1 MVRPMSAATPAG
13 PFTEIKRVRGSDDVV
28 AQVRDA
34 IISGQIGAGERL
46 PNERDLGRTFGVS
59 RATLR
64 EGLRVLEALGAI
76 EIRPGASGGIF
87 VAEPQG
93 DQVGAAL
100 EALLRFR
107 RVTAQELSE
116 FRGSF
121 ERETAHWAAERA
133 TAEDVERLHEIV
145 GRFKALAADP
155 STPWDVLSDVDIEF
169 HNAVA
174 DASKNEVR
182 VAIMLGIHRALRRAS
197 GSIAE
202 YMSSPERASLGRELA
217 GIVEAIGEHKPAIAA
232 KRMLRHVTK
241 FSLLEREV
249 QERDGT
255 EGHA

>member
-1 MVRPMSAATPAG
+1 MVRPMSATTAQGAIG
-13 PFTEIKRVRGSDDVV
+13 GFSEVKRTRGSDDIV

-34 IISGQIGAGERL
+34 IITGRLGPGERL

-116 FRGSF
+116 FRGTF
-121 ERETAHWAAERA
+121 EQETAQWAAERA
-133 TAEDVERLHEIV
+133 TPDDVEQLRGIV
-145 GRFKALAADP
+145 ARFRELAADP
-155 STPWDVLSDVDIEF
+155 ATPWDLLSDLDIEF
-169 HNAVA
+169 HTAVA
-174 DASKNEVR
+174 HASKNEVR
-182 VAIMLGIHRALRRAS
+182 VAIMLGIHRALRLAS
-197 GSIAE
+197 GSIAD
-202 YMSSPERASLGRELA
+202 YMSSPEREGIGRELN
-217 GIVEAIGEHKPAIAA
+217 GIVEAIAEHETSLAA
-232 KRMLRHVTK
+232 KRMHKHVTK
-241 FSLLEREV
+241 FSTLEREV
-249 QERDGT
+249 QERAGV
-255 EGHA
+255 